1 MFLLQRSLSVILC
14 FLALLHLSHCL
25 TCYKCKGSV
34 RWWLLSFWDI
44 CYFLQFYMLLFRRH
58 FEKDN
63 QNHLQFNLILFCWN
77 WPSIP
82 HFLWVTIKITFI
94 LMLSWNWPH
103 IPVCLLWATYLRPL
117 GRAHGGVRLK
127 HRVLHTCHEAAGV
140 KFSYLFIS
148 FSCHILSLSYLI
160 MSHIIF

>member
-34 RWWLLSFWDI
+34 RWWLLLSSVT
-44 CYFLQFYMLLFRRH
+44 LQFCMLPFRRH

-82 HFLWVTIKITFI
+82 NFQLKSPSS
-94 LMLSWNWPH
+94 SWNWPNPH
-103 IPVCLLWATYLRPL
+103 IPVCLLWATHLRPL

-127 HRVLHTCHEAAGV
+127 HRVLHACHEAAGV
-140 KFSYLFIS
+140 RFSYLFIS

>member
-14 FLALLHLSHCL
+14 FLVLLHLSHCL

-44 CYFLQFYMLLFRRH
+44 CYFTILHATVSSPFW
-58 FEKDN
+58 KG
-63 QNHLQFNLILFCWN
+63 FNLILFCWN

-140 KFSYLFIS
+140 RFSYLFIS

>member
-44 CYFLQFYMLLFRRH
+44 CYFTILHATVLSPFWKRQSKPPSIQPHFILLKLTFHSQFQL
-58 FEKDN
+58 KSPSSS
-63 QNHLQFNLILFCWN
+63 WN
-77 WPSIP
+77 WP
-82 HFLWVTIKITFI
+82 
-94 LMLSWNWPH
+94 NPH
-103 IPVCLLWATYLRPL
+103 IPVCLLWATHLRPL

-127 HRVLHTCHEAAGV
+127 HRVLHACHEAAGV
-140 KFSYLFIS
+140 RFSYLFIS
-148 FSCHILSLSYLI
+148 FSLSYLI
-160 MSHIIF
+160 MPHIIF